1 MEPQFTIALAGNP
14 NSGKTT
20 AFNALTGSHQHVG
33 NYPGITVEKKEGFIK
48 MPSGRNVRFIDLPGT
63 YSLTAYT
70 QEETVARHVLAQER
84 PDVVIDVLNAGALE
98 RNLYLT
104 IQLLELGVPV
114 VLALNMMDEAAKQ
127 GMTID
132 MERLSQRLGFPV
144 MATVARTGEGL
155 PELLKAAEA
164 YVETKRGEPWKPLH
178 ISYGP
183 DLDPVLRD
191 MEAAIAEAGLLA
203 SEYPARWVALKLLE
217 QDEEILTR
225 SRAEAP
231 ELAADLE
238 RQVDGVARHLRDTL
252 NTWPEA
258 VIADYRYGFISSLL
272 RDGVLIRLQD
282 MHARI
287 QFSDR
292 MDKVLTH
299 PFMGPA
305 IMLGVLYLLYTITFT
320 IGEIPMGWV
329 EQGFALLREGAD
341 AVLPDGQLK
350 SLVLSGIIDGVGG
363 VMSFVPL
370 IMLIFLQIA
379 FLEDTGYMARMAYMV
394 DRIFRAFGLHGNSM
408 MAYITAGGI
417 AGGCA
422 IPGAMATR
430 TLRSPKEKLAT
441 LLTLPYMPCGAKL
454 PVFLLL
460 AGVFFPGSEAT
471 VMMCM
476 LLAGWVSALIIAR
489 LLRSTIIRGE
499 STPFVMELPPYRL
512 PTLRAIGIHCWE
524 RAWMYIRKA
533 GTVLLAASILIWAA
547 MTFPQLDEQ
556 AAAPYEAAI
565 AAAEEKLEALPSD
578 ASEEMRA
585 AAQSEVDQARQNLA
599 EAELQ
604 NTVGGRLG
612 MALEPLTSP
621 AGFNWRTN
629 VGLVSGIAA
638 KEALVSTLGTAYSL
652 GEVDPEDAGS
662 LAETLASQPDWS
674 RANALSLMLF
684 VLLYSPCFVALVVI
698 KNEAGGWRWLVFSLV
713 FNTLLAY
720 GVAVVAYHVGLSVWG

>member
-1 MEPQFTIALAGNP
+1 MDPQLTIALAGNP

-20 AFNALTGSHQHVG
+20 AFNALTASHQHVG

-48 MPSGRNVRFIDLPGT
+48 MPSGRCVRFIDLPGT

-132 MERLSQRLGFPV
+132 IERLSQRLGFPV

-155 PELLKAAEA
+155 PELLKATEA
-164 YVETKRGEPWKPLH
+164 YIETKRGEPWEPLH

-238 RQVDGVARHLRDTL
+238 RQVDEVARHLRDTL

-272 RDGVLIRLQD
+272 RDGVLVRLQD

-305 IMLGVLYLLYTITFT
+305 IMLGVLYLLYTVTFT

-379 FLEDTGYMARMAYMV
+379 FLEDTGYMARMAYML
-394 DRIFRAFGLHGNSM
+394 DRIFRIFGLHGCSVM
-408 MAYITAGGI
+408 PFIVGGGI

-422 IPGAMATR
+422 VPGVLAAR
-430 TLRSPKEKLAT
+430 TLRSPREKIAT
-441 LLTLPYMPCGAKL
+441 LLTVPFMACGARL
-454 PVFLLL
+454 PVFILFS
-460 AGVFFPGSEAT
+460 GVFFPGHEAA
-471 VMMCM
+471 VMFG
-476 LLAGWVSALIIAR
+476 LTLTGWVVALLTAR
-489 LLRSTIIRGE
+489 LLRSTIIRGP

-512 PTLRAIGIHCWE
+512 PTMLGLAIHTGE
-524 RAWMYIRKA
+524 RTFEYLKKA
-533 GTVLLAASILIWAA
+533 GTVILAISIILWAA
-547 MTFPQLDEQ
+547 MAYPQLPLDTRAHFAGEQ
-556 AAAPYEAAI
+556 QTIEANLEAAKASGGDV
-565 AAAEEKLEALPSD
+565 AALEGQLTALHGERAERALQHSF
-578 ASEEMRA
+578 A
-585 AAQSEVDQARQNLA
+585 
-599 EAELQ
+599 
-604 NTVGGRLG
+604 GRLG
-612 MALEPLTSP
+612 MALEPLTRP
-621 AGFNWRTN
+621 AGFDWRTDIAL
-629 VGLVSGIAA
+629 VGGFAA
-638 KEALVSTLGTAYSL
+638 KEVIVATLGTAYSL
-652 GEVDPEDAGS
+652 GDIDPEDPTP
-662 LAETLASQPDWS
+662 LAQQIRNDGRWTPATALA
-674 RANALSLMLF
+674 LLVF
-684 VLLYSPCFVALVVI
+684 VLLYAPCLVTVAAI
-698 KNEAGGWRWLVFSLV
+698 RQETGSWGWPVFSMV
-713 FNTLLAY
+713 FNTLIAF
-720 GVAVVAYHVGLSVWG
+720 GAAVAVRHVTMLFL